1 MGLKRAVSN
10 VAKEGKRI
18 RWPKR
23 EVLLPAILVV
33 IIITALAALILFVE
47 DEAGNTLL
55 NILRDAFKDL
65 KQ

>member
-1 MGLKRAVSN
+1 MGLKRAVAN

-33 IIITALAALILFVE
+33 VFITVFSALLLAVE
-47 DEAGNTLL
+47 DEAGRRLL
-55 NILRDAFKDL
+55 SILKDAFKTL
-65 KQ
+65 

>member
-1 MGLKRAVSN
+1 MGLKRAVAN
-10 VAKEGKRI
+10 VTKEGKRV

-23 EVLLPAILVV
+23 EVLLPSILVV

-55 NILRDAFKDL
+55 NILRDAFKEI
-65 KQ
+65 K